1 MVKQIFSSSTT
12 KQEQQF
18 VSVLT
23 VAVSLFAAVS
33 VKVNRTI
40 SLQFFYTTDIEV
52 IGKAVGLLNENFAV
66 HNINNV
72 ADRQHS
78 KLSVTL
84 VRRALS
90 FHVKHFSKTKYVSC
104 HVTLRS

>member
-52 IGKAVGLLNENFAV
+52 IGKAVLNENFAV
-66 HNINNV
+66 HYINNV

-84 VRRALS
+84 VRRVLS

>member
-33 VKVNRTI
+33 VEVNRTI
-40 SLQFFYTTDIEV
+40 SLPFFTQLT
-52 IGKAVGLLNENFAV
+52 
-66 HNINNV
+66 
-72 ADRQHS
+72 
-78 KLSVTL
+78 
-84 VRRALS
+84 
-90 FHVKHFSKTKYVSC
+90 
-104 HVTLRS
+104 